1 MIHTVSLDIVNRRR
15 IQIRNTCCFGFSK
28 QCRDDSAYAREP
40 GKAYADV
47 LTCRNDEILNSYNAG
62 FILNLRTYTTTEE
75 DYQLFQ
81 SHMWNNLTA
90 EERTSFKDASHLLP
104 TKNSVADYNKLY
116 LAKTA
121 QPILQCMA
129 KHNCSSAKKAS
140 VDDADGLEPMV
151 LLAEGAKVMI
161 TRNLWTSKG
170 M

>member
-1 MIHTVSLDIVNRRR
+1 MKNPNQVKLR
-15 IQIRNTCCFGFSK
+15 Q
-28 QCRDDSAYAREP
+28 A
-40 GKAYADV
+40 
-47 LTCRNDEILNSYNAG
+47 L
-62 FILNLRTYTTTEE
+62 LNLRTYTTTEE

-81 SHMWNNLTA
+81 SRMWNNLTA
-90 EERTSFKDASHLLP
+90 EEHTSFKDALHLLP
-104 TKNSVADYNKLY
+104 TKNSVADYNKLH

-121 QPILQCMA
+121 QPILRCMA